1 MKGNQRR
8 GSHLCRCCLR
18 RQVPCICPGPWGD
31 TGTMSQ
37 PRSVLAGL
45 RWGWERLVGRACP
58 AAFALDPLSPLSHAL
73 LSLHLGTEL
82 FLPSWSSRTK
92 GKTQPQLN
100 PLLSLQKVLPEP
112 GLVQL
117 NPSRQQKVSAGDLLP
132 MDFQNRV
139 TFKKKKTNPT
149 PLEKPSAP

>member
-8 GSHLCRCCLR
+8 GSHLCRCCLQ

-45 RWGWERLVGRACP
+45 RWGWERLMGRACP

-82 FLPSWSSRTK
+82 FAILVFKDKRE
-92 GKTQPQLN
+92 N
-100 PLLSLQKVLPEP
+100 P
-112 GLVQL
+112 
-117 NPSRQQKVSAGDLLP
+117 A
-132 MDFQNRV
+132 
-139 TFKKKKTNPT
+139 PT
-149 PLEKPSAP
+149 KPSPLSAESSPRASFGPAQSFPPTEGLCRRPPSHGLSEQSDI